1 MNARASTVATLLL
14 ALLCA
19 WSCNSAPEEP
29 EPLWTTGEVAVS
41 SDRVLWKV
49 TLLALEKQGFP
60 LAGGVDP
67 SSGVLT
73 TGWRLDLAPFSG
85 EGRRRQAEI
94 RFKPLRAGAW
104 EVKAR
109 IKQQKNASLA
119 KPLDPRFADWQWI
132 EDDVVAA
139 SVLVQHIRAR
149 LAPAIELRES
159 EDPLEELLEKKEQGR
174 TQPQ

>member
-1 MNARASTVATLLL
+1 MKTRPPALALLLL
-14 ALLCA
+14 ALFCA
-19 WSCNSAPEEP
+19 HGCSATRKEP

-73 TGWRLDLAPFSG
+73 TGWRSDLAPFAG
-85 EGRRRQAEI
+85 EGRRTQAEI
-94 RFKPLRAGAW
+94 RFAPVGPGTW

-109 IKQQKNASLA
+109 VKQQKNASIS
-119 KPLDPRFADWQWI
+119 KPLDPRYADWEWM
-132 EDDVVAA
+132 DDDIVAA
-139 SVLVQHIRAR
+139 NVLVQHIRSR
-149 LAPAIELRES
+149 LAPAIELEKRPQ
-159 EDPLEELLEKKEQGR
+159 DALEALLEAKEAETKK
-174 TQPQ
+174 P